1 MKSHVL
7 VSLAFAALVVAA
19 GCAHHDDPPASIAA
33 ADAGAV
39 AALQPT
45 GFDAATASVFAAAKL
60 PVYPKAEFFDNST
73 DTMTPHVTYS
83 KAEFTSP
90 DPTNAVDAWYKAHLD
105 ASFKRKIGV
114 GMTNSTVYDSG
125 SIASGDHTAPKHE
138 VSLVKVKDFPGKG
151 TVTDIILLTVK

>member
-1 MKSHVL
+1 MKSRT
-7 VSLAFAALVVAA
+7 LATLALAALVVAA
-19 GCAHHDDPPASIAA
+19 GCAHHDDPPASVVAVN
-33 ADAGAV
+33 AGAV

-45 GFDAATASVFAAAKL
+45 GFGAATASVFAAAKI
-60 PVYPKAEFFDNST
+60 PVYPKAEFFESST
-73 DTMTPHVTYS
+73 DTMTPHVTYA

-90 DPTNAVDAWYKAHLD
+90 DSTNAVDAWYKAHLD
-105 ASFKRKIGV
+105 ASFKRKTGF

-125 SIASGDHTAPKHE
+125 SIASGEHTAPKHE